1 MSRVTM
7 WFLVT
12 MPTGLLK
19 SLSTRRIW
27 RVIFSS
33 RSTGW

>member
-1 MSRVTM
+1 MSRVTI

-19 SLSTRRIW
+19 SLSTFRIE
-27 RVIFSS
+27 RVILSS